1 MAGEFVHIP
10 DEPHFSMSGRN
21 GHIYNQDYRQGLRD
35 LAARNTKA
43 FVSQGV
49 RAGVTSS
56 GVSHGIQ
63 DWLLR
68 SWFNQTPQPDPQP
81 HVTHRICDENGNSCQ

>member
-21 GHIYNQDYRQGLRD
+21 GRIYNQAYRQGLRD

-43 FVSQGV
+43 FVNQGV

-63 DWLLR
+63 NWLEQ
-68 SWFNQTPQPDPQP
+68 WFFNQTPQPQP
-81 HVTHRICDENGNSCQ
+81 HVTHRICDENGNNCQ